1 MRKATLLL
9 LITSLFYLTQDTS
22 TASIHPSSE
31 SEKLTLSNGLTVIL
45 APIDASP
52 IVYIAVCVNAGSIYE
67 DEYLGCG
74 ISHFVEHTLTE
85 STHNMTHEEIERMRD
100 KMGGIENAYTTYDHT
115 CYHITITP
123 KYLSNALY
131 LLSSYI
137 MYSAFEEFFVNQE
150 REVILREITMGEDEP
165 DNVIYKKFIETM
177 MSEHPMRYPIIGC
190 TELFKTLTRDDL
202 VKYYERMYHPENTTV
217 IIAGGFDKDSATTLI
232 DNYFSE
238 WERKPNRNPIIR
250 DEYPQISQRRI
261 YVDKESGLSHL
272 FIGFHTVSIT
282 HPDMYPLDV
291 LSTILG
297 GSESSLL
304 QREIIQKK
312 GLAYNVY
319 SYSYTPHFG
328 GGYLGIYAMCEPG
341 KEMKLENAIL
351 NVLGNIEKEV
361 SEQGIITAKRR
372 MRRRYELA
380 IQTPEDKAQ
389 ILISNELSTG
399 DIEFTNTYLSNIEK
413 VEKEDIINVW
423 EKYLTRDNMTVA
435 VLGKEELLE
444 EISYEIPSFSQK
456 HWTDDIIYDTLSNGI
471 RYLIREDYS
480 SSVLSIQLVTLGGV
494 RIETEGNNG
503 ISNLLLNTLIRSTE
517 KRETQEINQIL
528 DDMGTSFKPFVGN
541 NTMGISIDVVKEDS
555 ERGIALL
562 SEIINFP
569 SFDEI
574 EPARKEILGKIEKQN
589 EQPAFFAINK
599 TKGVLYSSHP
609 YSLNPIGRREVVEN
623 LTRKDLNDFY
633 AAYLPTKEIVISI
646 FGNTDKEEV
655 KILLERYLGNIKEK
669 KKVIPVS
676 MSIEF
681 PDSSITT
688 EVAANFG
695 QVVVCIAF
703 PGIDN
708 KNYDRFAFDV
718 MDAVLT
724 GSRMPSGWLHQAL
737 RGEGKGY
744 AYWMQGGNITGI
756 DGGMYYLIAG
766 TTEEYLE
773 TVKEIMLDLVKRIKE
788 SQVTEEEIEVA
799 RTRCIMANA
808 TSQQKNSDMGLNS
821 TLNEIYGLGYDA
833 DRNYESN
840 IMKIS
845 PSDINKIA
853 NKYLNEYVMVV
864 LTSKANKDDSR

>member
-1 MRKATLLL
+1 MRKTTLLL

-52 IVYIAVCVNAGSIYE
+52 IVYTAVCVNAGSIYE

-85 STHNMTHEEIERMRD
+85 STHNMTHKEIERMRD

-137 MYSAFEEFFVNQE
+137 MYSAFDEFFVNQE

-202 VKYYERMYHPENTTV
+202 VKYYKRMYHPENTTV

-250 DEYPQISQRRI
+250 DESPQISQRRI

-312 GLAYNVY
+312 GLAYNV
-319 SYSYTPHFG
+319 YSYTPHFG

-399 DIEFTNTYLSNIEK
+399 DIEFTYTYLLNIEK
-413 VEKEDIINVW
+413 VEKENIINVW

-480 SSVLSIQLVTLGGV
+480 SSVLSIQLVILGGV

-574 EPARKEILGKIEKQN
+574 EPARKEILGTIEKQN
-589 EQPAFFAINK
+589 EQPAFFTINK

-609 YSLNPIGRREVVEN
+609 YSLNPKGRREVVEN
-623 LTRKDLNDFY
+623 LTRKDLKDFY

-646 FGNTDKEEV
+646 FGNTDK
-655 KILLERYLGNIKEK
+655 
-669 KKVIPVS
+669 
-676 MSIEF
+676 
-681 PDSSITT
+681 
-688 EVAANFG
+688 
-695 QVVVCIAF
+695 
-703 PGIDN
+703 
-708 KNYDRFAFDV
+708 
-718 MDAVLT
+718 
-724 GSRMPSGWLHQAL
+724 
-737 RGEGKGY
+737 
-744 AYWMQGGNITGI
+744 
-756 DGGMYYLIAG
+756 
-766 TTEEYLE
+766 
-773 TVKEIMLDLVKRIKE
+773 
-788 SQVTEEEIEVA
+788 
-799 RTRCIMANA
+799 
-808 TSQQKNSDMGLNS
+808 
-821 TLNEIYGLGYDA
+821 
-833 DRNYESN
+833 
-840 IMKIS
+840 
-845 PSDINKIA
+845 
-853 NKYLNEYVMVV
+853 
-864 LTSKANKDDSR
+864 